1 MSQSPKKASNRS
13 NLSKRGGKSIPFNKR
28 ISKNPKNKIVKE
40 GMRLNQFIAHAGICS
55 RREADQFIAA
65 GLVSIN
71 DEVVTKMGY
80 RVKPSDAVKFNNEL
94 IKSEKKSIYYSINLK
109 DTSVL
114 RRS

>member
-1 MSQSPKKASNRS
+1 
-13 NLSKRGGKSIPFNKR
+13 
-28 ISKNPKNKIVKE
+28 
-40 GMRLNQFIAHAGICS
+40 MRLNQFIAHAGICS

-71 DEVVTKMGY
+71 DKVVTKMGY